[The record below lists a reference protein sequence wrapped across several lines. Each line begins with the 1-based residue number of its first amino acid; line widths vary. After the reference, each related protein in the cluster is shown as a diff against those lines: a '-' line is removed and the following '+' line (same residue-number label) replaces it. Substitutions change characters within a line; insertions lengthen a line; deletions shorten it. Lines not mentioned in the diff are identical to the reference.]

1 MSAGSD
7 SPGRGG
13 PLPLG
18 DLEEDLRSTPLRLTA
33 TVVAVL
39 LSLILFA
46 CSSKPNTADTMAKV
60 NGKKISRAEVD
71 KYFNNQTA
79 GAPQPPAGEQADAL
93 RLNILRDLIDS
104 EILMQRAEKDGLLA
118 TDDEVQRKLTE
129 LKAPYTDEEFQKRLQ
144 DRRLTQDDLR
154 QELRRSLTIDKVM
167 NKEITS
173 KIEIRDPD
181 VERYYEQHKAE
192 FNLIEPQYH
201 LARILVTTSAQT
213 PARNQRNSKAQN
225 EAEAAKKIRELLNR
239 LDSGEDFGTL
249 AMNFSEDPDTAMN
262 GGDLGSIPES
272 GLKNT
277 DAASR
282 DAVLK
287 LKPGQYSG
295 IITLSDPR
303 NHQVF
308 GFQIVR
314 LIDRVPAGQ
323 RDLKDPRVQQYIRDR
338 LRESSEQLRKAA
350 FYEVLHNQAKIEN
363 YFAVQVMKNAG
374 K

>member
-1 MSAGSD
+1 M
-7 SPGRGG
+7 
-13 PLPLG
+13 
-18 DLEEDLRSTPLRLTA
+18 RSTPLRLTGIA
-33 TVVAVL
+33 IAVA
-39 LSLILFA
+39 LSLVLFA
-46 CSSKPNTADTMAKV
+46 CSSKPNTADMMAKV

-71 KYFNNQTA
+71 KYYNNQTV
-79 GAPQPPAGEQADAL
+79 GAPQQPAGEQADAL

-118 TDDEVQRKLTE
+118 TDDEVQRKLAE
-129 LKAPYTDEEFQKRLQ
+129 LKTPYTDEEFQKRLQ
-144 DRRLTQDDLR
+144 DRHLTLDDLR
-154 QELRRSLTIDKVM
+154 QELRRSLTVDKVL
-167 NKEITS
+167 NKEVTS
-173 KIEIRDPD
+173 KIEIKDSD
-181 VERYYEQHKAE
+181 VSRYYELHKAE

-201 LARILVTTSAQT
+201 LARILVTASPQP

-225 EAEAAKKIRELLNR
+225 EPEAAKKIREILNR

-249 AMNFSEDPDTAMN
+249 AMNLSEDPDTAMN

-277 DAASR
+277 DPASR
-282 DAVLK
+282 DAVMK

-295 IITLSDPR
+295 VITLADPR
-303 NHQVF
+303 NHQTF

-323 RDLKDPRVQQYIRDR
+323 RDLRDPRVQQYIRDR

-350 FYEVLHNQAKIEN
+350 FYEVLHNHAKVEN
-363 YFAVQVMKNAG
+363 YFADQLLTSPG